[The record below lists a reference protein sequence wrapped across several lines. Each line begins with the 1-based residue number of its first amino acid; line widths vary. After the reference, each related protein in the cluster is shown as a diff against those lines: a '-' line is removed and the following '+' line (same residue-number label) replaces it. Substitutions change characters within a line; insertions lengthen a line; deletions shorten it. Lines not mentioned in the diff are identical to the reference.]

1 MSFNEIIAE
10 LPKLTENEKRQLLN
24 LLSHELSDNADEE
37 SPEFLTKL
45 EARIRAADSGGRT
58 HTLAEAREA
67 VKNTAKR
74 ARR

>member
-24 LLSHELSDNADEE
+24 LLSYELSDNADQE
-37 SPEFLTKL
+37 SPEFLTML

-58 HTLAEAREA
+58 YALTEAREA

>member
-10 LPKLTENEKRQLLN
+10 LPKLTENEKLQLLN
-24 LLSHELSDNADEE
+24 LLSHELSNADQE
-37 SPEFLTKL
+37 SPEFLTML
-45 EARIRAADSGGRT
+45 EARICAADSGGRT

-67 VKNTAKR
+67 VKNTVKR

>member
-1 MSFNEIIAE
+1 MSFNEILAE

-24 LLSHELSDNADEE
+24 LLSHELNDDADPE
-37 SPEFLTKL
+37 SPEFLTMR

>member
-1 MSFNEIIAE
+1 MSFNEILAE

-24 LLSHELSDNADEE
+24 LLSHELNDNADPE
-37 SPEFLTKL
+37 SPEFLTML
-45 EARIRAADSGGRT
+45 EARICAADSGGRT

-67 VKNTAKR
+67 VKNTVKR

>member
-1 MSFNEIIAE
+1 MSFKEIVAE
-10 LPKLTENEKRQLLN
+10 LPKLTENEKLQLLN
-24 LLSHELSDNADEE
+24 LLSHELSNADQE
-37 SPEFLTKL
+37 SPEFLTML